1 MLDTFIEFK
10 IWLFT
15 LSTAVFLINKEINIG
30 IKSFYAIMIT
40 HWNNIPWFM
49 IISMPVNIM

>member
-10 IWLFT
+10 IWLFI

-30 IKSFYAIMIT
+30 IKPFYAIMIT
-40 HWNNIPWFM
+40 NWNNIPWFM
-49 IISMPVNIM
+49 IISMSVNIM